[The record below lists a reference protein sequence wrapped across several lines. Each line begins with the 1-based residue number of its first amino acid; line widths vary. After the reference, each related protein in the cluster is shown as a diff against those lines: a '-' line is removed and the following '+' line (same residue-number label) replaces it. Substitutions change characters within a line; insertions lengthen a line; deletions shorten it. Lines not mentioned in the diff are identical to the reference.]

1 LKKLIFSTL
10 AVLVLFFGS
19 FTTGYAHS
27 GGKDELGGHFKRAD
41 CTYHFHGKTSLAQG
55 KTKKQLIPIIKKYNS
70 NNKCTKTL
78 TESKITL

>member
-1 LKKLIFSTL
+1 MKKCIVCLL
-10 AVLVLFFGS
+10 AVFTLFFCS

-55 KTKKQLIPIIKKYNS
+55 KTKKQLIPLIKKYNS
-70 NNKCTKTL
+70 NSTCTKTL